1 MSNVMSLKQ
10 IRNKVSRSAFDLS
23 QRNAFTAKVGE
34 LLPVMVKEVIPGDKF
49 KMSVQSFTRT
59 MPVNTAA
66 FTRIREY
73 YDYFFVPYRLLW
85 RYSDQFFT
93 DTVGR
98 NDQFAKDIVSSIQ
111 PTGDTLPYF
120 LQSDLCQYLNSL
132 EIQKALNGLGV
143 EDKVNLPFNWFGFS
157 RSLLS
162 RKLFSYL
169 GYGSF
174 NIKSTAPVKGITEGG
189 EFGTRY
195 IYEDGAHVALNPFPL
210 LAYQKICSD
219 YFRNSQWENA
229 APYTWNI
236 DYMNT
241 SQNLR
246 IVPKDAVDGS
256 SNKFLPNMC
265 DLRYCNWN
273 KDLFFGLMPTPQY
286 GETATIGGDNMEF
299 ILNDPKIKAVY
310 GDNVIYPNVTASSI
324 DNKLH
329 AGVATSST
337 NVITQLSGS
346 SVMSSLNVLAL
357 RQAEAL
363 QKYREI
369 SLSGKTDY
377 KDQIEKHF
385 GVSVPDVRSN
395 LCTWIGGTSD
405 DLAISEVVN
414 TNLATDDDTVNIKGK
429 GVGVMNGHE
438 TFEAKEHGL
447 ILCIYHALPQIDYST
462 DGVDLYNLKTDRYQF
477 ALPEFDKVGMESV
490 PTAALYGANDNY
502 EELGINTFLGYAPR
516 YIDYKT
522 AVDRCHG
529 AFTDS
534 LKYWLAPIDSE
545 YFKKF
550 FEYRN
555 TATPMYNLDS
565 TFFMVNPSV
574 LDYIFTA
581 NASGSWDTDQLLVNS
596 FHDVKVVRNLDYNG
610 LPY

>member
-98 NDQFAKDIVSSIQ
+98 NDQFASDIKTSIS
-111 PTGDTLPYF
+111 PAGDTLPYF
-120 LQSDLCQYLNSL
+120 RQGDIIAY
-132 EIQKALNGLGV
+132 LNGLESLKNV
-143 EDKVNLPFNWFGFS
+143 VSPTKQNVPYNWFGFS
-157 RSLLS
+157 RSLLT
-162 RKLFSYL
+162 RKLLSYL
-169 GYGSF
+169 GYGNYGIAS
-174 NIKSTAPVKGITEGG
+174 STPVKGSTNANADS
-189 EFGTRY
+189 GTVY
-195 IYEDGAHVALNPFPL
+195 TFTNGVNVAVNPFPL

-241 SQNLR
+241 SDNLR
-246 IVPKDAVDGS
+246 ISPADIITDDVGFV
-256 SNKFLPNMC
+256 PNMF

-273 KDLFFGLMPTPQY
+273 KDLFFGLMPSPQY

-310 GDNVIYPNVTASSI
+310 GDNVTYPNVTASSS

-429 GVGVMNGHE
+429 GVGVMNGRE
-438 TFEAKEHGL
+438 SFEAKEHGL
-447 ILCIYHALPQIDYST
+447 IICMYHALPQVDYSA
-462 DGVDLYNLKTDRYQF
+462 DGLELYNIKTDRYQF
-477 ALPEFDKVGMESV
+477 ALPEFDKIGMESV
-490 PTAALYGANDNY
+490 PGIALFGAYGNQSDFGLSSY
-502 EELGINTFLGYAPR
+502 LGYAPR

-522 AVDRCHG
+522 SVDRCHG
-529 AFTDS
+529 AFTDT
-534 LKYWLAPIDSE
+534 LKYWLAPLDMDYFMKYYSNVNSTSE
-545 YFKKF
+545 SYQ
-550 FEYRN
+550 
-555 TATPMYNLDS
+555 LDS

-581 NASGSWDTDQLLVNS
+581 NASGSWDSDQLLVNS
-596 FHDVKVVRNLDYNG
+596 YHDVKVVRNLDYNG